1 MEVEY
6 GGIKASGGKLF
17 IIISLI
23 GTIGGGL
30 WGFFELVKRYE
41 DMEATISEYVA
52 PDLSGFDKR
61 LEVFDTKLTEKL
73 KVTDTDVSALKEVI
87 RIDVSALKELVT
99 AAQETARDMR
109 TDIKNEVNSQHDQIA
124 SIDKRS
130 REDGLETRTAM
141 RNAENEVRDLIS
153 ATSKR
158 WDDKLTKVDA
168 QIESLDKKLD
178 KKITKALEN
187 PLAAMSKTK

>member
-6 GGIKASGGKLF
+6 GGIKAKGGRLF

-41 DMEATISEYVA
+41 NMEAKIQSYVA

-61 LEVFDTKLTEKL
+61 L
-73 KVTDTDVSALKEVI
+73 DVMKKDMSAM
-87 RIDVSALKELVT
+87 KELV
-99 AAQETARDMR
+99 ADAQGTARDMR
-109 TDIKNEVNSQHDQIA
+109 TDLKGEIGEQSDQIA
-124 SIDKRS
+124 AIDKRS

-141 RNAENEVRDLIS
+141 RNAENEVRALI
-153 ATSKR
+153 ADTSKR
-158 WDDKLTKVDA
+158 GDDKLQKVDNKLQKVDN
-168 QIESLDKKLD
+168 QIEMLETKLD

>member
-41 DMEATISEYVA
+41 TMEATISSYVA

-61 LEVFDTKLTEKL
+61 LDVL
-73 KVTDTDVSALKEVI
+73 KKEI
-87 RIDVSALKELVT
+87 SGMKELV
-99 AAQETARDMR
+99 ADAQGTARDMR
-109 TDIKNEVNSQHDQIA
+109 TDLLS
-124 SIDKRS
+124 
-130 REDGLETRTAM
+130 
-141 RNAENEVRDLIS
+141 
-153 ATSKR
+153 
-158 WDDKLTKVDA
+158 
-168 QIESLDKKLD
+168 
-178 KKITKALEN
+178 
-187 PLAAMSKTK
+187 

>member
-41 DMEATISEYVA
+41 NMEAKIQSYVA

-61 LEVFDTKLTEKL
+61 L
-73 KVTDTDVSALKEVI
+73 DVMK
-87 RIDVSALKELVT
+87 K
-99 AAQETARDMR
+99 DM
-109 TDIKNEVNSQHDQIA
+109 
-124 SIDKRS
+124 
-130 REDGLETRTAM
+130 
-141 RNAENEVRDLIS
+141 
-153 ATSKR
+153 
-158 WDDKLTKVDA
+158 
-168 QIESLDKKLD
+168 
-178 KKITKALEN
+178 
-187 PLAAMSKTK
+187 